1 MSSQVAA
8 DLKAELGTTTPVSPL
23 HAVNS
28 EEVA

>member
-8 DLKAELGTTTPVSPL
+8 DLKAELPTTAPVSTL